1 MTELVLPSALAW
13 IGRGHGVFPLHWPVT
28 HNGQTVCS
36 CGRLCG
42 KAAAKHPYALR
53 GFAPHGHLD
62 ATLQAGIVKLWFGL
76 RVPEANLGVST
87 ENLVV
92 IDSDPRHGGDE
103 SLRKLE
109 TEHGELP
116 LTWRALTGGGGTH
129 DIYKAPAG
137 VVIASF
143 NAELEIKWGR
153 EPPLGPGVD
162 VRARGGYIVSP
173 PSRHI
178 SGGVYCWSV
187 DHHPA
192 DIPLAV
198 APDWLVEKLTRARST
213 TTTPDG
219 APAGPIPSN
228 VWAQLTRQPIE
239 EYRDRAALRIA
250 GHLFRHWCDYQ
261 LVFGLLHT
269 WNSAWCKPPLGYQ
282 QLTDIIDRVANYE
295 AERLERK
302 HERSAS

>member
-1 MTELVLPSALAW
+1 MLVMTEPALPHALAW
-13 IGRGHGVFPLHWPVT
+13 VGHGHAVFPLHWPVT

-42 KAAAKHPYALR
+42 KQAAKHPYALR

-62 ATLQAGIVKLWFGL
+62 ATLQTGIVKLWFGL
-76 RVPEANLGVST
+76 RVPEANLGVAT
-87 ENLVV
+87 ERLIV
-92 IDSDPRHGGDE
+92 IDTDPRDGGDE
-103 SLRKLE
+103 SLRALE
-109 TEHGELP
+109 REHGELP
-116 LTWRALTGGGGTH
+116 LTWRSLTGGGGTH
-129 DIYKAPAG
+129 DIYKAPDG
-137 VVIASF
+137 VEVF
-143 NAELEIKWGR
+143 NVVAKQMTA
-153 EPPLGPGVD
+153 PPLGAGID
-162 VRARGGYIVSP
+162 VRARGGYIVAP

-178 SGGVYCWSV
+178 SGGSYCWSV

-192 DIPLAV
+192 HVELAI
-198 APDWLVEKLTRARST
+198 APDWLVEKLTRARAAP
-213 TTTPDG
+213 TPDG

-228 VWAQLTRQPIE
+228 VWAQLTRKPIE

-261 LVFGLLHT
+261 LVFGLLHA

-282 QLTDIIDRVANYE
+282 ELTDIIDRVANYE

-302 HERSAS
+302 HARSAS